1 MNSLVNPWRRAPGTY
16 VLLLRVA
23 AAQTIDVGRL
33 GALNLQ
39 RGTYTYVG
47 SAFGP
52 GGVHAR
58 VHRHW
63 KGTSAPHWHIDY
75 LRRVGRLYRVWYTY
89 DPERRECTWAQA
101 LHGLPG
107 AVIPLE
113 GFGASDCRCTTHLLA
128 WTRPPSLA
136 AFRDRLLLT
145 TKAHAPIH
153 VTLPR
158 CSRDALDVGA
168 LGDSIADRA

>member
-1 MNSLVNPWRRAPGTY
+1 MDSVMDIERCASGTY

-33 GALNLQ
+33 GALDVQ

-58 VHRHW
+58 VRRHW
-63 KGTSAPHWHIDY
+63 EGAAAPHWHIDY
-75 LRRVGRLYRVWYTY
+75 LRGVARLDRVWHTY
-89 DPERRECTWAQA
+89 DPERRECAWAQA
-101 LHGLPG
+101 LRALPG
-107 AVIPLE
+107 AAIPMK

-128 WTRPPSLA
+128 WTHPPSLA
-136 AFRDRLLLT
+136 AFRDRLLLMT
-145 TKAHAPIH
+145 EAHAPIY

-158 CSRDALDVGA
+158 RSRDALARRFG
-168 LGDSIADRA
+168 

>member
-1 MNSLVNPWRRAPGTY
+1 MHALTSTWRRAPGTY
-16 VLLLRVA
+16 VLMLHVA
-23 AAQTIDVGRL
+23 TAQTVDVGRL
-33 GALNLQ
+33 GTLNVRQ
-39 RGTYTYVG
+39 ATYAYVG

-58 VHRHW
+58 VRRHW
-63 KGTSAPHWHIDY
+63 EGAAAPHWHIDY
-75 LRRVGRLYRVWYTY
+75 LRGVARLDRVWYTY

-101 LHGLPG
+101 LRALPG
-107 AVIPLE
+107 AAIPME

-128 WTRPPSLA
+128 WTHPPSLA

-145 TKAHAPIH
+145 TEAHAPIH

-158 CSRDALDVGA
+158 RSRDAPDVDALD
-168 LGDSIADRA
+168 DSIADRA